1 MINFIILAAGR
12 GSRLKKT
19 TKNIP
24 KGLVEINKGQSILDF
39 QIKILK
45 KYKESRIYL
54 VVGYKSK
61 KIINHFKEQNL
72 LYIKNK
78 LWNKS
83 NMFYSLMCADKLLKK
98 NVFIILYSDIIYSK
112 KIIDKMILE
121 KSKLSIA
128 YDINWLNL
136 WKKRFK
142 KPELDAESF
151 YVDKTNIIKEIGG
164 NINKNDIKKIN
175 GQYMGIIKIYP
186 KAWSLI
192 KKNFTNKESKKLHLT
207 HVFNRIINKGLLKI
221 KGVKNIYPWYEIDNN
236 KDLKIAKLNMKNKN
250 VN

>member
-1 MINFIILAAGR
+1 MPNFIILAAGR
-12 GSRLKKT
+12 GSRLKNT

-39 QIKILK
+39 QINILR
-45 KYKESRIYL
+45 KYKNTKIYL

-61 KIINHFKEQNL
+61 KIIDHFKNQNL
-72 LYIKNK
+72 IYIKNK
-78 LWNKS
+78 FWNKS
-83 NMFYSLMCADKLLKK
+83 NMFYSLMCADNLLKK
-98 NVFIILYSDIIYSK
+98 SEFIVLYSDIIYSK
-112 KIIDKMILE
+112 NIIDKMILE
-121 KSKLSIA
+121 KSNLSVA

-136 WKKRFK
+136 WKKRFT

-151 YVDKTNIIKEIGG
+151 YIDKRNVIKEIGG
-164 NINKNDIKKIN
+164 NIKKNDIKKIN

-192 KKNFTNKESKKLHLT
+192 KKIFTKKESRKLHLT

-236 KDLKIAKLNMKNKN
+236 KDLKIAKLNMKSKYGN
-250 VN
+250 

>member
-1 MINFIILAAGR
+1 LPNFIILAAGR
-12 GSRLKKT
+12 GSRLKNT

-39 QIKILK
+39 QINILR
-45 KYKESRIYL
+45 KYKNTKIYL

-61 KIINHFKEQNL
+61 KIIDHFKNQNL
-72 LYIKNK
+72 IYIKNK
-78 LWNKS
+78 FWNKS
-83 NMFYSLMCADKLLKK
+83 NMFYSLMCADNLLKK
-98 NVFIILYSDIIYSK
+98 SEFIVLYSDIIYSK
-112 KIIDKMILE
+112 NIIDKMILE
-121 KSKLSIA
+121 KSNLSVA

-136 WKKRFK
+136 WKKRFT

-151 YVDKTNIIKEIGG
+151 YIDKRNVIKEIGG
-164 NINKNDIKKIN
+164 NIKKNDIKKIN

-192 KKNFTNKESKKLHLT
+192 KKIFTKKESRKLHLT

-236 KDLKIAKLNMKNKN
+236 KDLKIAKLNMKSKYGN
-250 VN
+250 